1 MRLLRQEWS
10 FRRSLA
16 ALMTLAVMLAGLVY
30 TNPAE
35 AQRRQRNQK
44 PPKPFSITQAEILDS
59 ENGYPIPLDSDF
71 FPGET
76 VHLRFLVDGYSRGEF
91 DRVWITWRI
100 DSFGPSGDRFVMAE
114 AGSVDTELAPQ
125 DKNWRPIIRH
135 SPAIPDHA
143 EEGLYTV
150 TVRVTDE
157 LKPVTVEC
165 KVAIRVQGESVS
177 PGRELTIRRFVLTR
191 TEGGAPYEQ
200 ALFRPGDT
208 IWGEFF
214 ITGYRLTETNSFDVH
229 ATLQFLDNEG
239 KVLFNFRPQD
249 EQGAPFYPRRWLPA
263 TFRLDLDKTLLPGRY
278 QIALRINDR
287 LGEQTYEERKSF
299 GVE

>member
-44 PPKPFSITQAEILDS
+44 TPKPFSITQAEILDS

-191 TEGGAPYEQ
+191 TEGGAPYAQ

>member
-1 MRLLRQEWS
+1 
-10 FRRSLA
+10 
-16 ALMTLAVMLAGLVY
+16 MTLAVILAGSVY

-35 AQRRQRNQK
+35 AQRRQRNKK
-44 PPKPFSITQAEILDS
+44 PPKPFSITQADILDS

-143 EEGLYTV
+143 EEGLYIV

-157 LKPVTVEC
+157 LKPATVER
-165 KVAIRVQGESVS
+165 KVAIRVRGESIA

-200 ALFRPGDT
+200 ALFWSGRHDLG
-208 IWGEFF
+208 
-214 ITGYRLTETNSFDVH
+214 R
-229 ATLQFLDNEG
+229 
-239 KVLFNFRPQD
+239 VLHHGLSADGN
-249 EQGAPFYPRRWLPA
+249 
-263 TFRLDLDKTLLPGRY
+263 KLLRCSRHV
-278 QIALRINDR
+278 AV
-287 LGEQTYEERKSF
+287 LGQR
-299 GVE
+299 G

>member
-35 AQRRQRNQK
+35 AQRRQK
-44 PPKPFSITQAEILDS
+44 PPKPFSITQADILDS

-135 SPAIPDHA
+135 SPAIPGHA

-157 LKPVTVEC
+157 LKPVTVER
-165 KVAIRVQGESVS
+165 KVAIRVHGESVS

-214 ITGYRLTETNSFDVH
+214 ITGYQLTETNSFDVH

-287 LGEQTYEERKSF
+287 LGEQTYEERKTF

>member
-1 MRLLRQEWS
+1 MRLLRQAWS

-16 ALMTLAVMLAGLVY
+16 ALIALAGVLAGLVY

-35 AQRRQRNQK
+35 AQRRRRKKK
-44 PPKPFSITQAEILDS
+44 PPEPFAITQADILDS
-59 ENGYPIPLDSDF
+59 EDGYPIPLDSAF

-76 VHLRFLVDGYSRGEF
+76 VHLRFYVDGYSRGEY

-114 AGSVDTELAPQ
+114 TGSVDTELAPQ

-143 EEGLYTV
+143 EAGVYTV

-157 LKPVTVEC
+157 LKAATVER
-165 KVAIRVQGESVS
+165 KVAIRVRGESVA
-177 PGRELTIRRFVLTR
+177 PGRELTVRRFVLTK

-200 ALFRPGDT
+200 ALFEPGDT
-208 IWGEFF
+208 IWGGFF
-214 ITGYRLTETNSFDVH
+214 ITGYRLTETNSFDIH
-229 ATLQFLDNEG
+229 ATLQFLDHEG
-239 KVLFNFRPQD
+239 KVLYNFRPQD

-263 TFRLDLDKTLLPGRY
+263 TFRLALDKALLPGRY

-287 LGEQTYEERKSF
+287 LGEQTYEARKPF
-299 GVE
+299 WVE